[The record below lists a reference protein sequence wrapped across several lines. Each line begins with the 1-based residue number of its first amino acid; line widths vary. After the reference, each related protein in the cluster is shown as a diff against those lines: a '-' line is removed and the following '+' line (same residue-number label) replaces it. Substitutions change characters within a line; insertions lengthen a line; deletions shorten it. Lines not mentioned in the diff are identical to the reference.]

1 MYKLWTE
8 QEQEKGKKREFKST
22 TGMQLGGPFT
32 LVDFNG
38 RAVTRAEFAGKWS
51 LLYFGFTN
59 CPEVCPKQLQKMN
72 DVVEEIDYEYGKGT
86 LVPVFITIDPQRDSC
101 ADIKAFVQQYSPKI
115 IGLCGTPEQT
125 HAAAER
131 WRVYYNVP
139 DYSKKDDYLIDHSV
153 VSYLMQPDGEL
164 AALYPQEFSEE
175 DTLSG
180 IRRRMAIWK
189 SQRPI
194 EVENPFEL
202 LEQARKSLQPIFSLV
217 GIGKE

>member
-1 MYKLWTE
+1 M
-8 QEQEKGKKREFKST
+8 
-22 TGMQLGGPFT
+22 
-32 LVDFNG
+32 
-38 RAVTRAEFAGKWS
+38 
-51 LLYFGFTN
+51 
-59 CPEVCPKQLQKMN
+59 
-72 DVVEEIDYEYGKGT
+72 
-86 LVPVFITIDPQRDSC
+86 
-101 ADIKAFVQQYSPKI
+101 
-115 IGLCGTPEQT
+115 
-125 HAAAER
+125 
-131 WRVYYNVP
+131 YYNVP